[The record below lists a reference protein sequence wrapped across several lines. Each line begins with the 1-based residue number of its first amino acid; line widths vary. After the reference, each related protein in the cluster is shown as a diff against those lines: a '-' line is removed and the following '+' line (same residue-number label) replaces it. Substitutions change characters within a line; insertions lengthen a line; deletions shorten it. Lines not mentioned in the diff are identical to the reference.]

1 MKTFT
6 EAYKKA
12 CDTVSKQKFAAEWQA
27 FLHGQGRLGDI
38 FCDTGPKA
46 DALAAPGM
54 IADKIDKA
62 AAQDKLSSGSVIL
75 AAAANPLSPGTVRD
89 RAGTLKMARHMRRTE
104 VKGSQ
109 SVWVY
114 SPPRAHVS
122 WIFDALTGSAPTD
135 AACLSQDEE
144 LFGDEEIKWM
154 MTALS
159 QALKISEDVKA
170 KVASLAG
177 ASEATKEVVK
187 RWFLDE
193 TCGDT
198 ELADAMARLN
208 EGFKKI
214 AVACNSPSLV
224 FTDYPDW
231 RATRDRFFGG
241 ALRGGEGGG
250 FPVIYLEGAFT
261 RLTGNTG
268 KLWLCVETVIHEMSH
283 HELKTHDHAYDSD
296 GLKPNAVSLPYARAI
311 ENADSWGYFAV
322 DLAGQ
327 LSQADRLRVLK

>member
-6 EAYKKA
+6 EAFNKA
-12 CDTVSKQKFAAEWQA
+12 RETVTKQKFAPEWQA
-27 FLHGQGRLGDI
+27 FLHSDGKLPDI
-38 FCDTGPKA
+38 FSDAGPKA
-46 DALAAPGM
+46 YA
-54 IADKIDKA
+54 IAGPFNIAKKIDQA
-62 AAQDKLSSGSVIL
+62 ALSDKMSSGSVIL
-75 AAAANPLSPGTVRD
+75 AAATNATSPGTVVD
-89 RAGTLKMARHMRRTE
+89 RAATLKMARHMRRSE
-104 VKGSQ
+104 IKSSQ

-114 SPPRAHVS
+114 SPPKAHVS
-122 WIFDALTGSAPTD
+122 WIFDAMSGSAVTD

-144 LFGDEEIKWM
+144 LFDDEQIKWM
-154 MTALS
+154 MTALTQS
-159 QALKISEDVKA
+159 LKISEDAKV
-170 KVASLAG
+170 KVASVAG
-177 ASEATKEVVK
+177 ATDVTKDMVK

-193 TCGDT
+193 TCGDA
-198 ELADAMARLN
+198 ELADAMAKLN

-214 AVACNSPSLV
+214 SVACNSPSLV

-231 RATRDRFFGG
+231 SSTRNRYFGG

-261 RLTGNTG
+261 RLTGNSG

-283 HELKTHDHAYDSD
+283 HELKTRDHFYDSD
-296 GLKPNAVSLPYARAI
+296 GLKPNSVTLPYAKAI

-327 LSQADRLRVLK
+327 LSEADRVKVLK